1 MPSTRRV
8 LSTDLTCTDYETL
21 GAHLLARCRQPGPY
35 AVDFS
40 NTHIV
45 TMRRHEPTFAATTA
59 HFDLFIPD
67 GMPLIWCLNRQGAAL
82 RDRVYG
88 PTFMRKFLA
97 TCPAEFSHY
106 FLGGSPECGAK
117 LRERLLERNPNLKIV
132 GSYHGKCSAKG
143 IFEDDVK
150 VFRELQT
157 LGPDFLWIGLGTPKQ
172 YHLIHRLK
180 PLLPAGILL
189 AVGFAFDVNAGTKPD
204 APAWMQRLG
213 LTWAYRLASEPRRLA
228 GRYLYW
234 NSLFLYYLLKELVST
249 KPNLSSPAF

>member
-1 MPSTRRV
+1 MPATRRV
-8 LSTDLTCTDYETL
+8 LSTDLACTDYEAL

-97 TCPAEFSHY
+97 SCPAEFSHY
-106 FLGGSPECGAK
+106 FLGGSPECGKK
-117 LRERLLERNPNLKIV
+117 LRTRLLKKNPNLSIV
-132 GSYHGKCSAKG
+132 GSQHGYFKKEEEPD
-143 IFEDDVK
+143 IFQQIQSI
-150 VFRELQT
+150 R
-157 LGPDFLWIGLGTPKQ
+157 PDFLWIGLGTPKQ
-172 YHLIHRLK
+172 QELIHRLK
-180 PLLPAGILL
+180 PLLPSGVLL

-204 APAWMQRLG
+204 APAWMQRIG
-213 LTWAYRLASEPRRLA
+213 MTWAYRLSSEPRRLA

-234 NSLFLYYLLKELVST
+234 NSLFLYYLMRSPTTT
-249 KPNLSSPAF
+249 KASAGAQ